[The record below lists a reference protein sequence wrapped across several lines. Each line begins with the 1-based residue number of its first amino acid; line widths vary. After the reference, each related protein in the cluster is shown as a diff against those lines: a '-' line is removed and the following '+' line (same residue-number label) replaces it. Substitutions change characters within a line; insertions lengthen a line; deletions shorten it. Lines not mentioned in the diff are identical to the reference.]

1 MADLY
6 ETLGVD
12 RSASEE
18 EIKRAYRRR
27 ARELH
32 PDAGGDEAE
41 FKELTRAYEVL
52 SDPTKRRRYDTFGDD
67 GGRRAGGDPF
77 GFGAEGFGG
86 LSDVIDAFFGGG
98 GGGFGGGFQS
108 GRTRRGSSRQ
118 PGRDVAV
125 AVEVELEDLVEG
137 VEREIE
143 VEVASVCDACEGSGS
158 REGGGS
164 PVRCD
169 TCGGAGQVQRVMRSA
184 FGQVA
189 TARPCPDCRGS
200 GEQIGDPCAE
210 CHGEG
215 RRAERRRIT
224 VQVPAGVEHG
234 DRLRVS
240 GQGEAGRRGAAS
252 GDLYVEVHVA
262 PHDTFVREGRDVACE
277 ISVPFVHAAL
287 GAELQVPTI
296 DGGEETLD
304 LPGGSQPGDVFVIRG
319 AGMPARGGYSR
330 GEMKVRLQVEV
341 PRSLNAEQ
349 RELIERFAEL
359 RGEEAPPSGRGLF
372 DRLKEAF
379 R

>member
-6 ETLGVD
+6 QILGVD
-12 RSASEE
+12 RSATEE

-52 SDPTKRRRYDTFGDD
+52 SDPSKRRRYDAFGDE
-67 GGRRAGGDPF
+67 GPRRAGGDPF

-98 GGGFGGGFQS
+98 GGGFGGFTTAGGS
-108 GRTRRGSSRQ
+108 RRRTSHQ

-125 AVEVELEDLVEG
+125 AVEVGLEDLVEG
-137 VEREIE
+137 VEREVE
-143 VEVASVCDACEGSGS
+143 VEVASVCGECDGSGS
-158 REGGGS
+158 RGDGGS
-164 PVRCD
+164 VRCP

-184 FGQVA
+184 FGQIA

-200 GEQIGDPCAE
+200 GGQIGDPCPG

-215 RRAERRRIT
+215 RRTERRRVT

-234 DRLRVS
+234 DRLRVA
-240 GQGEAGRRGAAS
+240 GHGEAGRRGARS
-252 GDLYVEVHVA
+252 GDMYVEVHVA
-262 PHDTFVREGRDVACE
+262 PHDTFTRDGRDIWCD
-277 ISVPFVHAAL
+277 ISVPLVHAAL
-287 GAELQVPTI
+287 GAKLQIPTI
-296 DGGEETLD
+296 DGDEETLD
-304 LPGGSQPGDVFVIRG
+304 LPAGSQPGDVFVIRG

-330 GEMKVRLQVEV
+330 GAMKVRLQVEV
-341 PRSLNAEQ
+341 PRSLTTEQ
-349 RELIERFAEL
+349 RELLERFAEL
-359 RGEEAPPSGRGLF
+359 RGEEAPPSGKGLF
-372 DRLKEAF
+372 DRLREAF